1 MNSETNYISIL
12 RTMGMI
18 MSNVS
23 FTGIKYSDSLRSN
36 SFIVRFDEYL
46 LSTWSSFNSTFT
58 NISMNDC
65 EANFMMF
72 KGFYN
77 RSLTH

>member
-46 LSTWSSFNSTFT
+46 LST
-58 NISMNDC
+58 
-65 EANFMMF
+65 
-72 KGFYN
+72 
-77 RSLTH
+77 